1 MTIKEIEEQL
11 KRVKKGN
18 DLIQR
23 LQLKYQS
30 LDNGLLSGSN
40 QFTTRVKTSKT
51 NTTEDK
57 ILETLELK
65 DKIVEQIQTITSERM
80 EVMDMIDQ
88 LDDVVEWLILVM
100 IYFNNFPMI
109 KICNDLNFSKV
120 QIYRIK
126 KKAIENLAEVKK
138 CKSIKKRQSNR
149 YTDF

>member
-18 DLIQR
+18 DLIQS

-57 ILETLELK
+57 ILKTLELK
-65 DKIVEQIQTITSERM
+65 DEIVEQMQAIMDERSE
-80 EVMDMIDQ
+80 VLNMINQ
-88 LDDVVEWLILVM
+88 LDDVVENLVLEM
-100 IYFNNFPMI
+100 IYVNNLPMAQVC
-109 KICNDLNFSKV
+109 KDLDFSKI

-126 KKAIENLAEVKK
+126 KKAIENLAEVKNA
-138 CKSIKKRQSNR
+138 NR
-149 YTDF
+149 

>member
-40 QFTTRVKTSKT
+40 QYTTRVKTSQT

-57 ILETLELK
+57 ILEILK
-65 DKIVEQIQTITSERM
+65 RKDEIVEQMQAIMDERF
-80 EVMDMIDQ
+80 EVLNMINQ
-88 LDDVVEWLILVM
+88 LDDVVENLVLEM
-100 IYFNNFPMI
+100 IYFNNLPLV

-126 KKAIENLAEVKK
+126 KTAIKNLAKVKNA
-138 CKSIKKRQSNR
+138 NR
-149 YTDF
+149 

>member
-51 NTTEDK
+51 NTTEDN

-88 LDDVVEWLILVM
+88 LDDVVEWLVLVM

-126 KKAIENLAEVKK
+126 KKAIENLAEVKNA
-138 CKSIKKRQSNR
+138 NR
-149 YTDF
+149 

>member
-126 KKAIENLAEVKK
+126 KKAIENLAEVKNA
-138 CKSIKKRQSNR
+138 NR
-149 YTDF
+149 

>member
-30 LDNGLLSGSN
+30 LDSGLLSGSN

-57 ILETLELK
+57 VLEVLELK
-65 DKIVEQIQTITSERM
+65 DEIVEQMSALIDERM
-80 EVMDMIDQ
+80 EAMDMINQ
-88 LDDVVEWLILVM
+88 LEEIEEWLVLMM
-100 IYFNNFPMI
+100 IYFNGFPI
-109 KICNDLNFSKV
+109 DQVCNQLGFGKA
-120 QIYRIK
+120 QIYRSRR
-126 KKAIENLAEVKK
+126 KAIEHLSKVE
-138 CKSIKKRQSNR
+138 
-149 YTDF
+149 

>member
-88 LDDVVEWLILVM
+88 LDDVVEWLVLVM

-126 KKAIENLAEVKK
+126 KKAIENLAKVKNA
-138 CKSIKKRQSNR
+138 NR
-149 YTDF
+149 

>member
-1 MTIKEIEEQL
+1 LTIKEIEEQL

-57 ILETLELK
+57 ILEALELK
-65 DKIVEQIQTITSERM
+65 DEIVEQMQAIMDERIATTKL
-80 EVMDMIDQ
+80 IDQ
-88 LDDVVEWLILVM
+88 LDEIEEWLVLTMLYV
-100 IYFNNFPMI
+100 NNLPMA
-109 KICNDLNFSKV
+109 KVCKDLDFSKI

-126 KKAIENLAEVKK
+126 KKAIENLVKVK
-138 CKSIKKRQSNR
+138 NANR
-149 YTDF
+149 

>member
-100 IYFNNFPMI
+100 IYFNNF
-109 KICNDLNFSKV
+109 L
-120 QIYRIK
+120 
-126 KKAIENLAEVKK
+126 
-138 CKSIKKRQSNR
+138 
-149 YTDF
+149 

>member
-30 LDNGLLSGSN
+30 LENGLLSGSN
-40 QFTTRVKTSKT
+40 QFTTRVKTSKS

-65 DKIVEQIQTITSERM
+65 DEIVEQMQAIMDERIATTRL
-80 EVMDMIDQ
+80 IDQ
-88 LDDVVEWLILVM
+88 LDEIEEWLVLTMLYV
-100 IYFNNFPMI
+100 NNLPMA
-109 KICNDLNFSKV
+109 KVCKELDFSKI

-126 KKAIENLAEVKK
+126 NKAIENLAKVKNA
-138 CKSIKKRQSNR
+138 NR
-149 YTDF
+149 

>member
-57 ILETLELK
+57 ILEALELK
-65 DKIVEQIQTITSERM
+65 DEIVEQMQAIMDERIATTKL
-80 EVMDMIDQ
+80 IDQ
-88 LDDVVEWLILVM
+88 LDEIEEWLVLTMLYV
-100 IYFNNFPMI
+100 NNLPMA
-109 KICNDLNFSKV
+109 KVCKDLDFSKI

-126 KKAIENLAEVKK
+126 KKAIENLVKVK
-138 CKSIKKRQSNR
+138 NANR
-149 YTDF
+149 

>member
-30 LDNGLLSGSN
+30 LDSGVLSGSN

-65 DKIVEQIQTITSERM
+65 DEIVEQMQAIMDERF
-80 EVMDMIDQ
+80 EVLNMINQ
-88 LDDVVEWLILVM
+88 LDDVVENLVLEM
-100 IYFNNFPMI
+100 IYFNNLPLV

-126 KKAIENLAEVKK
+126 KKAIENLVKVK
-138 CKSIKKRQSNR
+138 NANR
-149 YTDF
+149 

>member
-40 QFTTRVKTSKT
+40 QFTTRVKTSQT

-57 ILETLELK
+57 ILEILERK
-65 DKIVEQIQTITSERM
+65 DEIVEQMQTIMDERF
-80 EVMDMIDQ
+80 EVLNMINQ
-88 LDDVVEWLILVM
+88 LDDVVENLVLVM
-100 IYFNNFPMI
+100 LYVNNLPMA
-109 KICNDLNFSKV
+109 KVCKDLNFSKV

-126 KKAIENLAEVKK
+126 KKAIENLVKVK
-138 CKSIKKRQSNR
+138 NANR
-149 YTDF
+149 